1 MSELVRPG
9 ATPFGLALSGRL
21 RPQQQ
26 EQLQVELAKFMRSL
40 KSQDSRDAYAL
51 DWRRWEGFRGTVLR
65 ELAEKIRP
73 IHAQAYCSHLEASKL
88 APISQRRAV
97 AVVRSMYGVLVRAGL
112 LDTNPFREVRIG
124 SAEPA
129 FVKVIT
135 AGELGDLLAVDVP
148 GWEGQRARAVLWVA
162 AATGVRRKS
171 IASLRVNAIGRGEP
185 PVLEVTAKGG
195 KTASLRI
202 DARLRDVLL
211 GWVKYAKLK
220 AGDALFPPDRASSSV
235 TMHRATVRRDIA
247 RVTRAASLKP
257 HLVPP
262 HAIRRTFATVA
273 YLEGVPLD
281 QIQAALM
288 HADPAITLRY
298 IRVAIPAVQRVGTTV
313 LDAAMKASRE
323 KKR

>member
-1 MSELVRPG
+1 MTELARVPN
-9 ATPFGLALSGRL
+9 PFGLSILERL
-21 RPQQQ
+21 RP
-26 EQLQVELAKFMRSL
+26 EQHERLAEELAKFMRAL
-40 KSQDSRDAYAL
+40 KSDDSRKAYRL
-51 DWRRWEGFRGTVLR
+51 DWDRWEAFRGAVIR
-65 ELAEKIRP
+65 EPPEKIRP
-73 IHAQAYCSHLEASKL
+73 LHAQAYCAHLEGRSKL

-112 LDTNPFREVRIG
+112 LDHNPFREVRIG
-124 SAEPA
+124 SSEPA

-135 AGELGDLLAVDVP
+135 AAELGDLLAVDVP

-171 IASLRVNAIGRGEP
+171 IASLRVAAIGRGEP
-185 PVLEVTAKGG
+185 PVLQVTAKGG
-195 KTASLRI
+195 KTAALRI
-202 DARLRDVLL
+202 DSRLRDVLL
-211 GWVKYAKLK
+211 GWVRYAKLK
-220 AGDALFPPDRASSSV
+220 PGDALFPPDQASSSI
-235 TMHRATVRRDIA
+235 TMHRATVRRDVA
-247 RVTRAASLKP
+247 RVTRAAGLKP

-323 KKR
+323 RKR